1 MQKMMERS
9 EESENRKDKLLQ
21 RGFAVGNQLAV
32 NPWLGFVL
40 LWSRKGEWGNM
51 IDGGSRYGGRGVG
64 ESLRVQL
71 KDSFIARG
79 NALYNKFVVKIYVC
93 T

>member
-1 MQKMMERS
+1 
-9 EESENRKDKLLQ
+9 
-21 RGFAVGNQLAV
+21 
-32 NPWLGFVL
+32 
-40 LWSRKGEWGNM
+40 M

-64 ESLRVQL
+64 ESLCVQL